1 MLGWNTFELFT
12 LKTPLLWYSV
22 RVEKIEKE
30 IKVKIAD
37 YKILLDKLLKSGAV
51 VLNKSKEKTIRL
63 DTPNMDLEKRGV
75 FLRVRSG
82 SKNTITMKEK
92 IGEDKNVRSRKET
105 EFEIS
110 DVDQMAYILEK
121 LGFTLTRIM
130 EKYRINLQYKGA
142 ILSID
147 EMPFGMYLEVEGT
160 EEQIETITAELGYST
175 SDKVLGTYWDVFE
188 EYKKENNLTGENIV
202 FPENYKSK
210 MLELIN

>member
-1 MLGWNTFELFT
+1 MNN
-12 LKTPLLWYSV
+12 KI
-22 RVEKIEKE
+22 KIEKE
-30 IKVKIAD
+30 IKIKVIE
-37 YKILLDKLLKSGAV
+37 YKVLLVKLLKNGAV
-51 VLNKSKEKTIRL
+51 ILNKSKEKTIRL
-63 DTPNMDLEKRGV
+63 DTPDMDLENRGV

-82 SKNTITMKEK
+82 SNNTITMKEK

-121 LGFTLTRIM
+121 LGFTFSRIM

-147 EMPFGMYLEVEGT
+147 DMPFGMYLEIEGT
-160 EEQIETITAELGYST
+160 EEQIETITVELGYSAD
-175 SDKVLGTYWDVFE
+175 DKVLGTYWDVFE

-202 FPENYKSK
+202 FPENYKSQL
-210 MLELIN
+210 LELNQYFS